1 MGFSVNLR
9 ATIWRRPFE
18 TVMDFI
24 SALTEYTF
32 LQNAAIVAV
41 LSGVVCGIVGTYI
54 VARRRVFLSGG
65 ITHASFGG
73 IGIAYYL
80 GLNPVWGA
88 LVFAVLASLG
98 IEWGSIKGRMREDS
112 VIGMVWSF
120 GMAIGII
127 FVYMTPGYAPNLMS
141 FLFGSILTV
150 SATDIIALGV
160 LVVLLAVI
168 VAFFLRPV
176 MYVAFDADFAR
187 SRGVPVAAVSYAMA
201 VIVALAIVFC
211 IRSVGIVLLISLL
224 TVPAVIVNTVTQRFG
239 KIMLW
244 ASVVAVVG
252 NVAGLYLSYRMNVP
266 AGAATI
272 FLFAIAL
279 IIIKLLHLYLRNKA
293 RTQ

>member
-1 MGFSVNLR
+1 
-9 ATIWRRPFE
+9 
-18 TVMDFI
+18 MDFI
-24 SALTEYTF
+24 SAIAEYTF
-32 LQNAAIVAV
+32 LQHAAIAAM

-88 LVFAVLASLG
+88 LVFAVLASIG
-98 IEWGSIKGRMREDS
+98 IEWGSVKGRMREDS

-120 GMAIGII
+120 GMSIGII

-150 SATDIIALGV
+150 STIDIIVLGI
-160 LVVLLAVI
+160 LVVALAVV
-168 VAFFLRPV
+168 VAFLLRPV

-187 SRGVPVAAVSYAMA
+187 SRGVPVASVSYIMA
-201 VIVALAIVFC
+201 IFVALAIVFC

-224 TVPAVIVNTVTQRFG
+224 RVAAEIVNTVTQRFG
-239 KIMLW
+239 RIMLW

-252 NVAGLYLSYRMNVP
+252 NMAGLYISYVMNVP

-272 FLFAIAL
+272 FIFALAL
-279 IIIKLLHLYLRNKA
+279 IIIKLLHLYFRNKA

>member
-1 MGFSVNLR
+1 
-9 ATIWRRPFE
+9 
-18 TVMDFI
+18 MDFI
-24 SALTEYTF
+24 SAIAEYTF
-32 LQNAAIVAV
+32 LQHAAIAAM

-88 LVFAVLASLG
+88 LVFAVLASIG
-98 IEWGSIKGRMREDS
+98 IEWGSVKGRMREDS

-120 GMAIGII
+120 GMSIGII

-150 SATDIIALGV
+150 STIDIIVLGI
-160 LVVLLAVI
+160 LVVALAVV
-168 VAFFLRPV
+168 VAFLLRPV
-176 MYVAFDADFAR
+176 MYVPFDADFAR
-187 SRGVPVAAVSYAMA
+187 SRGVPVASVSYIMA
-201 VIVALAIVFC
+201 IFVALAIVFC

-239 KIMLW
+239 RIMLW

-252 NVAGLYLSYRMNVP
+252 NMAGLYISYVMNVP

-272 FLFAIAL
+272 FIFALAL
-279 IIIKLLHLYLRNKA
+279 IIIKLLHLYFRNKA

>member
-1 MGFSVNLR
+1 
-9 ATIWRRPFE
+9 
-18 TVMDFI
+18 MDFI
-24 SALTEYTF
+24 SAIAEYTF
-32 LQNAAIVAV
+32 LQHAAIAAM

-88 LVFAVLASLG
+88 LVFAVLASIG
-98 IEWGSIKGRMREDS
+98 IEWGSVKGRMREDS

-120 GMAIGII
+120 GMSIGII

-150 SATDIIALGV
+150 STIDILALGI
-160 LVVLLAVI
+160 LVVALAVV
-168 VAFFLRPV
+168 VAFLLRPV

-187 SRGVPVAAVSYAMA
+187 SRGVPVASVSYIMA
-201 VIVALAIVFC
+201 IFVALAIVFC

-239 KIMLW
+239 RIMLW

-252 NVAGLYLSYRMNVP
+252 NMAGLYISYVMNVP

-272 FLFAIAL
+272 FIFALAL
-279 IIIKLLHLYLRNKA
+279 IIIKLLHLYFRNKA

>member
-1 MGFSVNLR
+1 
-9 ATIWRRPFE
+9 
-18 TVMDFI
+18 MDFI
-24 SALTEYTF
+24 SAIAEYTF
-32 LQNAAIVAV
+32 LQHAAIAAM

-88 LVFAVLASLG
+88 LVFAVLASIG
-98 IEWGSIKGRMREDS
+98 IEWGSVKGRMREDS

-120 GMAIGII
+120 GMSIGII

-150 SATDIIALGV
+150 STIDILALGI
-160 LVVLLAVI
+160 LVVALAVV
-168 VAFFLRPV
+168 VAFFLCLV

-187 SRGVPVAAVSYAMA
+187 SRGVPVASVSYIMA
-201 VIVALAIVFC
+201 IFVALAIVFC

-239 KIMLW
+239 RIMLW

-252 NVAGLYLSYRMNVP
+252 NMAGLYISYVMNVP

-272 FLFAIAL
+272 FIFALAL
-279 IIIKLLHLYLRNKA
+279 IIIKLLHLYFRNKA

>member
-1 MGFSVNLR
+1 
-9 ATIWRRPFE
+9 
-18 TVMDFI
+18 MDFI
-24 SALTEYTF
+24 SAIAEYTF
-32 LQNAAIVAV
+32 LQHAAIAAM

-88 LVFAVLASLG
+88 LVFAVLASIG
-98 IEWGSIKGRMREDS
+98 IEWGSVKGRMREDS

-120 GMAIGII
+120 GMSIGII

-150 SATDIIALGV
+150 STIDIIVLGI
-160 LVVLLAVI
+160 LVVALAVV
-168 VAFFLRPV
+168 VAFLLRPV

-187 SRGVPVAAVSYAMA
+187 SRGVPVASVSYIMA
-201 VIVALAIVFC
+201 IFVALAIVFC

-239 KIMLW
+239 RIMLW

-252 NVAGLYLSYRMNVP
+252 NMAGLYISYVMNVP

-272 FLFAIAL
+272 FIFALAL
-279 IIIKLLHLYLRNKA
+279 IIIKLLHLYFRNKA

>member
-1 MGFSVNLR
+1 
-9 ATIWRRPFE
+9 
-18 TVMDFI
+18 MDFI
-24 SALTEYTF
+24 SAIAEYTF
-32 LQNAAIVAV
+32 LQHAAIAAM

-88 LVFAVLASLG
+88 LVFAVLASIG
-98 IEWGSIKGRMREDS
+98 IEWWSVKGRMREDS

-120 GMAIGII
+120 GMSIGII

-150 SATDIIALGV
+150 STIDIIVLGI
-160 LVVLLAVI
+160 LVVALAVV
-168 VAFFLRPV
+168 VAFLLRPV

-187 SRGVPVAAVSYAMA
+187 SRGVPVASVSYIMA
-201 VIVALAIVFC
+201 IFVALAIVFC

-239 KIMLW
+239 RIMLW

-252 NVAGLYLSYRMNVP
+252 NMAGLYISYVMNVP

-272 FLFAIAL
+272 FIFALAL
-279 IIIKLLHLYLRNKA
+279 IIIKLLHLYFRNKA